1 MRRSR
6 LFDPDDELERI
17 PYWPMPPR
25 SLGAQVF
32 SMRTLRSRVPAEHL
46 RRPHR
51 IEFHLLICVTR
62 GTCTHVM
69 DFNAVHCKPGSVLI
83 FHPGQTE
90 KFDLTSSW
98 DGSLVLFRPELLF
111 APLTSTLPS
120 KISELNLISILARLP
135 QHFTL
140 SGFEFRRI
148 RNVLAQMHADSKLN
162 VPAPHRHA
170 LLRHQICALL
180 IRLDMAHPQHESRTP
195 AADSEILRFRRLQ
208 QLLDDSFQRWHD
220 VAKYANAL
228 GCTEKTLTRT
238 TLSVAGVTA
247 KTFIAS
253 RICAEVKRL
262 LVHTSLSVAAIS
274 DRVGF
279 NDPSNFVKFFK
290 REAECTPLEFRR
302 HHQAK

>member
-1 MRRSR
+1 
-6 LFDPDDELERI
+6 
-17 PYWPMPPR
+17 
-25 SLGAQVF
+25 
-32 SMRTLRSRVPAEHL
+32 MRTLRGRVPAEDL
-46 RRPHR
+46 RRLHR
-51 IEFHLLICVTR
+51 IGFHLLICVTR

-69 DFNAVHCKPGSVLI
+69 DFHAVHCQPGSVLV
-83 FHPGQTE
+83 FQPGQTE

-111 APLTSTLPS
+111 APLAPTLPS
-120 KISELNLISILARLP
+120 KISELNLISILAGLP

-140 SGFEFRRI
+140 AGFEFRLI
-148 RNVLAQMHADSKLN
+148 RSVLAQMHADSRLN
-162 VPAPHRHA
+162 VPAPQMRA

-180 IRLDMAHPQHESRTP
+180 IRLDMAHRQHERRTP
-195 AADSEILRFRRLQ
+195 AADCETLRFRRFQ
-208 QLLDDSFQRWHD
+208 QLLDDSFQKWHD
-220 VAKYANAL
+220 VAQYANAL

-238 TLSVAGVTA
+238 TLSMAGVTA

-253 RICAEVKRL
+253 RICVEVKRL
-262 LVHTSLSVAAIS
+262 LVHTSLSVATIS
-274 DRVGF
+274 ERVGF